1 MQQLQ
6 NGSVHRGP
14 CLALRFDDIKWSTP
28 GTSVT
33 VTSSPWRLAI
43 SAHRTGSCGGICA
56 SSALWIRICGTFQR
70 QQGSGISGTVSH
82 LKLRRGASHEA
93 VDLALIVGKGEVAG
107 EVTEELQID
116 CSRGGDQT
124 VQRYP
129 WLARRSG
136 LSLEYGAAPPART
149 PVARLMSGP
158 SQSPVQVERVGLC
171 QCRHIVEPAATS

>member
-14 CLALRFDDIKWSTP
+14 CFALRVDDIKVVDSRYNCHRDIITLASCHLRPSDWQLWRNL
-28 GTSVT
+28 SV
-33 VTSSPWRLAI
+33 VR
-43 SAHRTGSCGGICA
+43 
-56 SSALWIRICGTFQR
+56 ALDQDLRHIQR

-129 WLARRSG
+129 WLGS
-136 LSLEYGAAPPART
+136 
-149 PVARLMSGP
+149 
-158 SQSPVQVERVGLC
+158 
-171 QCRHIVEPAATS
+171 